1 MALHPQARA
10 IGPRKG
16 EHVVWLDILE
26 PLANLNPR
34 CATRRNSR
42 EVGAP
47 DTIRTCGLHL
57 RRVALYPAELTGASQ
72 FGLARPTC
80 GGVADEGVPFRQI
93 AEVIGRRLNL
103 PAISLTPGEAAR
115 RFSWLAPFAAYDNPA
130 SSEHTRERLGWRP
143 TRPGL
148 LADLDREAYFCS

>member
-16 EHVVWLDILE
+16 ELVVWLDILE

-34 CATRRNSR
+34 CAARRKSG

-57 RRVALYPAELTGASQ
+57 RRVALYPAEL
-72 FGLARPTC
+72 R
-80 GGVADEGVPFRQI
+80 VH
-93 AEVIGRRLNL
+93 LNL
-103 PAISLTPGEAAR
+103 A
-115 RFSWLAPFAAYDNPA
+115 
-130 SSEHTRERLGWRP
+130 
-143 TRPGL
+143 
-148 LADLDREAYFCS
+148 

>member
-26 PLANLNPR
+26 PLANLSPR
-34 CATRRNSR
+34 CAARRKYR

-57 RRVALYPAELTGASQ
+57 RRVALYPAEL
-72 FGLARPTC
+72 R
-80 GGVADEGVPFRQI
+80 VH
-93 AEVIGRRLNL
+93 LNL
-103 PAISLTPGEAAR
+103 A
-115 RFSWLAPFAAYDNPA
+115 
-130 SSEHTRERLGWRP
+130 
-143 TRPGL
+143 
-148 LADLDREAYFCS
+148 